1 MLLTLSKSKP
11 FIYRLLLWIQNNN
24 SQGGASAASTCL
36 FLTDTEHDIDITTTH
51 RQYDSRLIRNN
62 YCIGTIITVL
72 IV

>member
-11 FIYRLLLWIQNNN
+11 FRYRLLPWIQNNN
-24 SQGGASAASTCL
+24 SQGGASAAS
-36 FLTDTEHDIDITTTH
+36 TEHDIDITTTH
-51 RQYDSRLIRNN
+51 RQYDSRLIRSN